1 MIIRSI
7 VVDDEPLARKRLRF
21 LLENEPDIEV
31 IAECQNGYEAVD
43 AVSLLTPDLMFLDVQ
58 MPGWDGFAV
67 IEKISAALMP
77 VVIFTTAFEQ
87 HALQA
92 FDANALDYLLK
103 PFKVARFQSAVA
115 RARELLANRHNAHSA
130 IAGILEM
137 VKHSASPRNF
147 LTRLSVKHED
157 RHTFVKV
164 TEIDVIEAAGKYVVV
179 HAGKENHI
187 LRQSLAGLE
196 EQLDPA
202 KFLRISRSVIVN
214 IESIKELQPM
224 FKGEYAVILH
234 SGRSLAMTRGFK
246 EVEQWLRF
254 S

>member
-1 MIIRSI
+1 MKIRTII
-7 VVDDEPLARKRLRF
+7 VDDEPLARKRLRL
-21 LLENEPDIEV
+21 LLEKEPDVEI
-31 IAECQNGYEAVD
+31 ITECQNGLEAVA
-43 AVSLLTPDLMFLDVQ
+43 AVSSLTPDLMFLDVQ

-67 IEKISAALMP
+67 IENIPAAQMP
-77 VVIFTTAFEQ
+77 VIIFTTAFEQ

-92 FDANALDYLLK
+92 FDAHALDYLLK

-115 RARELLANRHNAHSA
+115 RAREHLLSRHNAQST

-137 VKHSASPRNF
+137 VKHSANQKHF
-147 LTRLSVKHED
+147 LTRLSVKQED

-164 TEIDVIEAAGKYVVV
+164 AEIDVIEAAGKYIVV

-196 EQLDPA
+196 EQLDPT

>member
-1 MIIRSI
+1 MKIRTLI
-7 VVDDEPLARKRLRF
+7 VDDEPLARKRLRF
-21 LLENEPDIEV
+21 LLEKEPDVEIL
-31 IAECQNGYEAVD
+31 AECQNGHEAVD
-43 AVSLLTPDLMFLDVQ
+43 AVSTHTPDLMFLDVQ

-67 IEKISAALMP
+67 IENIPAAQMP
-77 VVIFTTAFEQ
+77 VIIFTTAFEQ

-92 FDANALDYLLK
+92 FDAHALDYLLK
-103 PFKVARFQSAVA
+103 PFKVTRFQSAVA
-115 RARELLANRHNAHSA
+115 RAREHLANRHNSHIA

-137 VKHSASPRNF
+137 VKHTSSPQHF

-164 TEIDVIEAAGKYVVV
+164 TDIDVIEAAGKYIVV

-187 LRQSLAGLE
+187 LRLSLASLE
-196 EQLDPA
+196 DQLDPA

-224 FKGEYAVILH
+224 FKGEYAVVLH

-246 EVEQWLRF
+246 EVEQWLSF